1 MKIVE
6 NTRLKRWQSY
16 VDLANFLAISSLKR
30 EARES
35 VLSYS
40 WWVLEP
46 LSQLLLFY
54 VAFGVLMKASSDNFH
69 FLAILFCGIV
79 SWRWFSTGV
88 TLGASSL
95 LRNGL
100 FLKSFKL
107 PTIVFVL
114 SAFFESV
121 VRILP
126 IFLMMLAYLLIL
138 NPDTWLNLGW
148 LVFVVG
154 AQVLFMLALTTMLS
168 WISVFIPDLMNLL
181 DIGLRAGLFLS
192 GVFYATSNLSTN
204 HQAIMFLNPMAV
216 IIDSYRSVLVNGGTP
231 HTTRLAV
238 IIGISLIV
246 ILVNYIIHRRLAGR
260 LASMLN

>member
-1 MKIVE
+1 MVF
-6 NTRLKRWQSY
+6 
-16 VDLANFLAISSLKR
+16 D
-30 EARES
+30 
-35 VLSYS
+35 
-40 WWVLEP
+40 
-46 LSQLLLFY
+46 
-54 VAFGVLMKASSDNFH
+54 
-69 FLAILFCGIV
+69 
-79 SWRWFSTGV
+79 WRHA
-88 TLGASSL
+88 GASSL

-138 NPDTWLNLGW
+138 KPDTWLNFSW
-148 LVFVVG
+148 LIYVVL

-168 WISVFIPDLMNLL
+168 WISVFIPDIMNLL

-192 GVFYATSNLSTN
+192 GVFYATANLSTD

-216 IIDSYRSVLVNGGTP
+216 IIDSYRAVLVNGETP
-231 HTTRLAV
+231 HTTRLA
-238 IIGISLIV
+238 IITGLSLV
-246 ILVNYIIHRRLAGR
+246 FILVNYFIHRRLTGR